1 MNDKEQSLA
10 LGRIEGKMDMML
22 QNQVQQ
28 DKKLNE
34 LDGRLRAVEVK
45 AATTGAIAGT
55 LASLFT
61 SVGVAVA
68 KAKLGL

>member
-1 MNDKEQSLA
+1 MNEQEQFQA

-22 QNQVQQ
+22 QNQKRQ
-28 DKKLNE
+28 DDKLEE

-55 LASLFT
+55 LASLLT
-61 SVGVAVA
+61 SAGVSAIRA
-68 KAKLGL
+68 KFGL